1 MKEIKRQ
8 ELETQT
14 SPKAEELQSCQ
25 VSFIFEPA
33 FVDHTRLAFLCR
45 ERLHTHILV
54 YIYVYISMYVCMHV
68 CVYVCLYYPLPIP
81 RPFSISSKDK
91 VYPIKRNY
99 LVFCLLVCICIC
111 MCMCNE
117 KPRS

>member
-1 MKEIKRQ
+1 MNKGMKEIKRQ

-81 RPFSISSKDK
+81 PVPFQSVAKIRYIHKEK
-91 VYPIKRNY
+91 LFGFLFIGLYMYMYVY
-99 LVFCLLVCICIC
+99 V
-111 MCMCNE
+111 
-117 KPRS
+117 